1 MSPKYKAFISQKSLR
16 TVQLMSLHSA
26 CLWKIIYASIAFL
39 CALSLFPSLDCRSF
53 FYHFTISFLPYEAIR
68 LVVQTICL
76 LFLFLSSVV
85 LMPSEIVIFVCHSTK
100 SFSFVWF
107 YMSSIWSLFVSCCQS
122 YSGFLSAHF
131 TLFLIDL
138 LTM

>member
-1 MSPKYKAFISQKSLR
+1 MCHFIHKCHQNTKHSYPKNR
-16 TVQLMSLHSA
+16 
-26 CLWKIIYASIAFL
+26 
-39 CALSLFPSLDCRSF
+39 CALFNWCRCIVHVYEKLFTLQLRFYVLVLFFSLSVVAL
-53 FYHFTISFLPYEAIR
+53 FYHFTISFLPYEAIG

-122 YSGFLSAHF
+122 YTVFCLPISHCF
-131 TLFLIDL
+131 
-138 LTM
+138 